1 MMVRAAHERSRRG
14 ITLTE
19 ILIAIMILGV
29 GMVSLATLFPIG
41 LQRMREAAR
50 YSRTKVL
57 VDSVGSDGT
66 ARALFSPTSFG
77 ASGGNTIGLMDAIN
91 WQYGLPTWWWDP
103 NATVPAD
110 WNPLTQDTGF
120 YGDFPSNG
128 LGVDLSQTGGY
139 GLPFAYDPLWRFQT
153 PPGIN
158 PVANDISTNGYYLG
172 DQFEARFGSGIG
184 FIRLDP
190 SDMGLPS
197 AHGLQRLTNFNRP
210 QVITGTAANPII
222 NPVMPISNAVPN
234 IFVSQEDVV
243 WVENL
248 PSNAASPVLPDLSL
262 RSSPGAPAIDWHYS
276 WMFTGFLVSAAGG
289 ATFEG
294 NIVVFENRPFGIS
307 AVTNTP
313 AQGLPGGTYEV
324 AGETVVEAIFG
335 HSGNIVSQGGGAPG
349 YGAGAD
355 RTVLLRWFSS
365 QPDPA
370 VKPGDWIADVTYE
383 RQCAD
388 GLQPDHADGAV
399 SERHP
404 AGEPVP
410 QPAEQCRVGQPAGPA
425 VFLVPGAEGD
435 SGDRRSLHGGC
446 EPQSVAAI
454 DGGLRGSIASGAD
467 DLELAGKPGGFQ
479 RRVDFALCDQRDSPA
494 VHREVRFTVTPTI
507 GRHSRHRATRRGVTL
522 VEMLVTVAV
531 LVIIMTV
538 MVQIFQAATGALS
551 AAQTIQ
557 DLDNQTKLLES
568 TIRSD
573 LGGVTARFTPA
584 LDPIQG
590 LGYFEYGENEFA
602 DSQGEDSDD
611 FLRFTAKAPPGQ
623 PFTGRMWVT
632 QPAGA
637 VGFYNASAMPI
648 TVTSEYAEIIYFLR
662 NGNLYRRVLL
672 IAPELQ
678 SAIVPSV
685 GNQGYLP
692 SNAGAG
698 ANFTPGALG
707 GVVPVSW
714 QGVNDFSAHPAA
726 TGPNTNVSA
735 TASAFAAQT
744 VMLNSLSSLTNRE
757 NRFAAPRFSDDFY
770 NIVTASYAGPDGYSD
785 DFNGDKVPDLYP
797 SLYPNLFT
805 FLNTSTAL
813 PQLIFAPNY
822 SISAATPSL
831 AFPYIFPGA
840 YTQPQMLTA
849 DQYGWIHSPS
859 PYANVIQADGFGQGV
874 NFESN
879 PIGYL
884 QSLNH
889 NPLDLADNLPT
900 PTTPLITHGT
910 VTGTQMLQTWWGF
923 PTWRETLSVHW
934 NDPTKQVN
942 DASGFGFNAKV
953 FGQPNGLTPRSAGTV
968 PVASDTQ
975 LLPWMGNPLTVAQ
988 GGTFPNG
995 YDFSIIRRTP
1005 QLFSDAQGYSAN
1017 MSIFLGTGGA
1027 VDQVWGVSWE
1037 DDLIMTNVRSF
1048 DVKAYDNAFGGYAD
1062 LGWADDL
1069 RLWLPYINT
1078 QSYLLAA
1085 GTLPSP
1091 PPALQSTPLITVWP
1105 PLGAGGVG
1113 YDTYLQTFAHEGRM
1127 PPITT
1132 DQRFDAQFGAA
1143 VNYLPASSPY
1153 LPVNNGNYTGNIGD
1167 DTAGV
1172 VRMRRVWDSW
1182 STAYSM
1188 APAHGLNN
1196 STGFLFGPPYTPP
1209 IYPSYPA
1216 PYPAPLRGI
1225 QIQIRVADPTN
1236 QRVKSV
1242 TIRQDFT
1249 DKL

>member
-1 MMVRAAHERSRRG
+1 M
-14 ITLTE
+14 
-19 ILIAIMILGV
+19 
-29 GMVSLATLFPIG
+29 
-41 LQRMREAAR
+41 
-50 YSRTKVL
+50 
-57 VDSVGSDGT
+57 
-66 ARALFSPTSFG
+66 
-77 ASGGNTIGLMDAIN
+77 
-91 WQYGLPTWWWDP
+91 
-103 NATVPAD
+103 
-110 WNPLTQDTGF
+110 
-120 YGDFPSNG
+120 
-128 LGVDLSQTGGY
+128 
-139 GLPFAYDPLWRFQT
+139 
-153 PPGIN
+153 
-158 PVANDISTNGYYLG
+158 
-172 DQFEARFGSGIG
+172 
-184 FIRLDP
+184 
-190 SDMGLPS
+190 
-197 AHGLQRLTNFNRP
+197 
-210 QVITGTAANPII
+210 
-222 NPVMPISNAVPN
+222 
-234 IFVSQEDVV
+234 
-243 WVENL
+243 
-248 PSNAASPVLPDLSL
+248 
-262 RSSPGAPAIDWHYS
+262 
-276 WMFTGFLVSAAGG
+276 
-289 ATFEG
+289 
-294 NIVVFENRPFGIS
+294 
-307 AVTNTP
+307 
-313 AQGLPGGTYEV
+313 
-324 AGETVVEAIFG
+324 
-335 HSGNIVSQGGGAPG
+335 
-349 YGAGAD
+349 
-355 RTVLLRWFSS
+355 
-365 QPDPA
+365 
-370 VKPGDWIADVTYE
+370 
-383 RQCAD
+383 
-388 GLQPDHADGAV
+388 
-399 SERHP
+399 
-404 AGEPVP
+404 
-410 QPAEQCRVGQPAGPA
+410 
-425 VFLVPGAEGD
+425 
-435 SGDRRSLHGGC
+435 
-446 EPQSVAAI
+446 
-454 DGGLRGSIASGAD
+454 
-467 DLELAGKPGGFQ
+467 
-479 RRVDFALCDQRDSPA
+479 
-494 VHREVRFTVTPTI
+494 TPTI
-507 GRHSRHRATRRGVTL
+507 GRHSRHLATRRGVTL

-573 LGGVTARFTPA
+573 LGGVTAHFTPS

-637 VGFYNASAMPI
+637 LGFYNATAQPI

-692 SNAGAG
+692 SNAVNTGAS
-698 ANFTPGALG
+698 FMPLALG
-707 GVVPVSW
+707 GTVPVSW
-714 QGVNDFSAHPAA
+714 QGVNDFSAHPAPN
-726 TGPNTNVSA
+726 GPNTNVNA
-735 TASAFAAQT
+735 GASAFAAQT
-744 VMLNSLSSLTNRE
+744 VVLNSLSSLTNRE
-757 NRFAAPRFSDDFY
+757 NRFAAPRFSDDYF
-770 NIVTASYAGPDGYSD
+770 NLLPLGTGSYAGPDGYSD

-805 FLNTSTAL
+805 FLNTTGAQ

-822 SISAATPSL
+822 TVSAATPFL

-840 YTQPQMLTA
+840 YTRAQYVSA

-879 PIGYL
+879 PLGYL

-889 NPLDLADNLPT
+889 NPLDLADNLTT
-900 PTTPLITHGT
+900 PSTPLITHGT
-910 VTGTQMLQTWWGF
+910 VTGTQMLQSWWGF

-942 DASGFGFNAKV
+942 DASGFGVNPKA
-953 FGQPNGLTPRSAGTV
+953 FGQPNGLTPRSAASSAGAGGDLF
-968 PVASDTQ
+968 VASDNQ
-975 LLPWMGNPLTVAQ
+975 LLPWMDM
-988 GGTFPNG
+988 PNTAPAG
-995 YDFSIIRRTP
+995 ALPAGFDYSIIRRTP
-1005 QLFSDAQGYSAN
+1005 QLFSDAKSYSAN
-1017 MSIFLGTGGA
+1017 MSLFLGVGA

-1069 RLWLPYINT
+1069 RLWLPYVNT

-1105 PLGAGGVG
+1105 PLANGGVG

-1127 PPITT
+1127 PPITA

-1167 DTAGV
+1167 DTSGV

-1182 STAYSM
+1182 SKAYSM

-1196 STGFLFGPPYTPP
+1196 TTGFLFGPPYTPP
-1209 IYPSYPA
+1209 IYPSYPP
-1216 PYPAPLRGI
+1216 PYPAALRGI

-1236 QRVKSV
+1236 QRVKSL